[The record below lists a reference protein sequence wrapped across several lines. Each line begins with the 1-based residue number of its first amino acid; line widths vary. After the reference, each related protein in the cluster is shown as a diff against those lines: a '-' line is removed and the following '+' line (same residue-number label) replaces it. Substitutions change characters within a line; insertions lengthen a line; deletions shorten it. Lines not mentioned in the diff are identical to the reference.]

1 MLLFFSNF
9 QTRLDFIPIQQLLCK
24 NLGDFTEKMDR
35 IIKKITVGEEG
46 NQGPASLSKKKMV
59 SQTA

>member
-1 MLLFFSNF
+1 MLFFSNS
-9 QTRLDFIPIQQLLCK
+9 QTRLDFIPVQQLSCK
-24 NLGDFTEKMDR
+24 NLGDYTEKMDR
-35 IIKKITVGEEG
+35 IITKITVGEES